1 VASLSPTSAPAGAT
15 RAALDA
21 LIDLGLTEAAVRRE
35 AFAIYEALP
44 APKSPGAKWKHDLR
58 KLDLGNL
65 TVSPAPIL
73 ALAEPLSVPG
83 AIVCD
88 FATARRDH
96 AELFGPA
103 YDRALANET
112 KFGALTRAFAPDG
125 LFIAIAEG
133 VKLAE
138 PIRLGLV
145 AIEGADALPYVIVAA
160 GARSQVEIIELAG
173 GDTGGRLVCSATEIA
188 AGDDARVSYSILQ
201 QYGPQTKAIATR
213 RATIG
218 RNAEVHIAF
227 AAIGAQLCVED
238 IAERATEPGAGAR
251 MTGLFFASEDQ
262 HVDVL
267 SDLQHVVGSTTSDTV
282 VKGVAGDRARA
293 RFLGNITIAAHAH
306 GSEATLRDDS
316 LLLSPEAH
324 IDSVPALEIS
334 ANDVKA
340 FHGATVG
347 ALDDENLFYIMSR
360 GLDRTTAERLVTL
373 GFLEPAIAR
382 FPSEAVREHLRSA
395 LGAKLG

>member
-1 VASLSPTSAPAGAT
+1 MASLSPTSAPAGAT
-15 RAALDA
+15 GATLDA
-21 LIDLGLTEAAVRRE
+21 LIALGLPDADARRA
-35 AFAIYEALP
+35 AFAAFEALP
-44 APKSPGAKWKHDLR
+44 VAPSPGTKWKHDLR
-58 KLDLGNL
+58 KLDLSGL
-65 TVSPAPIL
+65 SVSPAPIL
-73 ALAEPLSVPG
+73 ALAEPVTVPG

-96 AELFGPA
+96 ADLFGPA
-103 YDRALANET
+103 YDRAFANQT

-125 LFIAIAEG
+125 IFIHVAEG

-138 PIRLGLV
+138 PIRLGIV
-145 AIEGADALPYVIVAA
+145 AIEGEDALPYVIVSAA
-160 GARSQVEIIELAG
+160 ARAQVEIIEMAG
-173 GDTGGRLVCSATEIA
+173 GDTGGRLVCTATEIVA
-188 AGDDARVSYSILQ
+188 AEDAHVTYSILQ
-201 QYGPQTKAIATR
+201 QYGPQTKSIATR

-218 RNAEVHIAF
+218 HNAEVHIAF

-238 IAERATEPGAGAR
+238 IAEREIEPGASAR
-251 MTGLFFASEDQ
+251 VTGLFFANADQ
-262 HVDVL
+262 HVDVV
-267 SDLQHVVGSTTSDTV
+267 SDLQHVVGSTSSDTV
-282 VKGVAGDRARA
+282 VKGVAGDRAQA
-293 RFLGNITIAAHAH
+293 RFLGNIKIAAHAH
-306 GSEATLRDDS
+306 GSDATLRDDS
-316 LLLSPEAH
+316 LLLSPQAH

-382 FPSEAVREHLRSA
+382 FSNDTVRDHLRSA